1 MEKINGTEFEN
12 LNIQQKEEVILH
24 KKRKFIKMAAVAV
37 VALSILIALTVFGLK
52 LRKELIQDRVR
63 FVSNPPAETPVVVTP
78 EEEPETEKEYSNT
91 TLQISFRYPV
101 GLKLTESF
109 DTEKGEG
116 KVEVLYSKDNDP
128 EFLEGYKVTITVF
141 STKVRDLNQFAS
153 TRLEAMKTTCPATAT
168 YSGITE
174 GKMGEYDSLIYRI
187 DYCNGY
193 YRNYYLNF
201 GGKFFEVSG
210 FYKGDIGFRQ
220 QYETAIQE
228 IVRTITLLPERFEV
242 SEFLRSVSDEQSGVT
257 FEYPSHLVNSCLVP
271 MPTDTQY
278 RVILSMCEETA
289 KEAGVI
295 IATIALKKEV
305 TFDSMVQTE
314 INKMSDD
321 FFAAKGYPVQGNV
334 ERYVFNGKTAVKVT
348 GYSWKDA
355 YYIFVNSEGTRGTE
369 LVLVGVKEGS
379 ADFKTTIENILNS
392 IKFRQ

>member
-1 MEKINGTEFEN
+1 MEKINNPEFEN
-12 LNIQQKEEVILH
+12 LSIRQKEEIILH
-24 KKRKFIKMAAVAV
+24 KKRNFIKKVAVAL
-37 VALSILIALTVFGLK
+37 VALSILIALTVFGIK

-63 FVSNPPAETPVVVTP
+63 FVSNSPAEAPVIITP
-78 EEEPETEKEYSNT
+78 EETTETEKEYSNT

-116 KVEVLYSKDNDP
+116 KVEVLYSKDNNP

-153 TRLEAMKTTCPATAT
+153 TRLEAMKLNCPETAT
-168 YSGITE
+168 HSPIKE
-174 GKMGEYDSLIYRI
+174 EKMGEYGSLNFQI
-187 DYCNGY
+187 DYCEGY
-193 YRNYYLNF
+193 FRNYYISF
-201 GGKFFEVSG
+201 GEKFFEISR

-220 QYETAIQE
+220 QYEIATEE
-228 IVRTITLLPERFEV
+228 IIKTITLLPQRFDV
-242 SEFLRSVSDEQSGVT
+242 SEFLKSVSDTESRIT
-257 FEYPSHLVNSCLVP
+257 FEYPSHLVNNCAVP

-289 KEAGVI
+289 KEAGII
-295 IATIALKKEV
+295 IAVIPLRKEV
-305 TFDSMVQTE
+305 TFESITQTE
-314 INKMSDD
+314 IDKMSDD
-321 FFAAKGYPVQGNV
+321 FFAAKGYPVQGNI
-334 ERYVFNGKTAVKVT
+334 ERFEFNGETAVKVT

-355 YYIFVNSEGTRGTE
+355 YYIFVNSEGARGTD
-369 LVLVGVKEGS
+369 LVLIGVKEGS

>member
-1 MEKINGTEFEN
+1 MERINNPEFEN
-12 LNIQQKEEVILH
+12 LSIRQKEEIILH
-24 KKRKFIKMAAVAV
+24 KKRNFIKKVAVAL
-37 VALSILIALTVFGLK
+37 VALSILIALTVFGIK

-63 FVSNPPAETPVVVTP
+63 FVSNSPAEAPVIITP
-78 EEEPETEKEYSNT
+78 EETTETEKEYSNT

-116 KVEVLYSKDNDP
+116 KVEVLYSKDNNP

-153 TRLEAMKTTCPATAT
+153 TRLEAMKLNCPETAT
-168 YSGITE
+168 HSPIKE
-174 GKMGEYDSLIYRI
+174 EKMGEYGSLNFQI
-187 DYCNGY
+187 DYCEGY
-193 YRNYYLNF
+193 FRNYYISF
-201 GGKFFEVSG
+201 GEKFFEISR

-220 QYETAIQE
+220 QYEIATEE
-228 IVRTITLLPERFEV
+228 IIKTITLLPQRFDV
-242 SEFLRSVSDEQSGVT
+242 SEFLKSVSDTESRIT
-257 FEYPSHLVNSCLVP
+257 FEYPSHLVNNCAVP

-289 KEAGVI
+289 KEAGII
-295 IATIALKKEV
+295 IAVIPLRKEV
-305 TFDSMVQTE
+305 TFESITQTE
-314 INKMSDD
+314 IDKMSDD
-321 FFAAKGYPVQGNV
+321 FFAAKGYPVQGNI
-334 ERYVFNGKTAVKVT
+334 ERFEFNGETAVKVT

-355 YYIFVNSEGTRGTE
+355 YYIFVNSEGARGTD
-369 LVLVGVKEGS
+369 LVLIGVKEGS